1 MLNKRKI
8 LWVTTVIA
16 IITRLVFYA
25 LFAGTMFR
33 YYHQVS
39 GLDMQT
45 LLRFSEWGSNPDVP
59 PFFTIHRAVIW
70 LLWKLN
76 NNIHA
81 VDALFM
87 LQSISGILGA
97 VAVADLILM
106 LTGRRKAALAGGVLY
121 AVYLPFLIYEFS
133 VLQETFAVNILLFA
147 VWSLFYARKKH
158 FALLPSLSSGLLWG
172 LTLTGR
178 PVAIPV
184 AVAAAVG
191 AFLWCRRR
199 KVMKSWGIFLLGIL
213 LTAGAASVFNHI
225 HGWKNGPFYN
235 VLPYTIQYNTGNT
248 SAAGTVNS
256 GKAADSFSKKLLTT
270 GVKMLMRTPQMLSV
284 RELPE
289 NQNIYFWRY
298 KMPETRLLPGP
309 EILMTLTVFSLCILL
324 FSGAWKHK
332 EGVILW
338 VLLMAPALCGR
349 EAIGRYRLML
359 CPYFIIIAVS
369 GIAYLYHMKKC
380 RAKLISG
387 IVSAAI
393 ALTAAGYAMNQ
404 NLGMRLSDF
413 LSWAIATESVHGNT
427 EQTLDAYYDYWQRSA
442 MRNDKAFQAMQGAA
456 MRASRFDIAARV
468 IQQAELAGV
477 VNRSL
482 IAYFVGL
489 IHVGNND
496 PYRVMAAFSN
506 IKPEEL
512 PPDLQQNY
520 HMVKRDSL
528 RIIQQLQKKSI
539 EQVMSRI
546 L

>member
-8 LWVTTVIA
+8 LWVTAVIA
-16 IITRLVFYA
+16 IIVRLVFYA

-33 YYHQVS
+33 YYHQVP

-45 LLRFSEWGSNPDVP
+45 LLRFSEWGQNADVP
-59 PFFTIHRAVIW
+59 PFFTIHRVTIY

-76 NNIHA
+76 NGIHA
-81 VDALFM
+81 VDALFL

-106 LTGRRKAALAGGVLY
+106 LTGRRKAALAGGILY

-133 VLQETFAVNILLFA
+133 VLQETFSVNVLLFA
-147 VWSLFYARKKH
+147 VWSLFFARKKR
-158 FALLPSLSSGLLWG
+158 FALLPALCSGLLWG
-172 LTLTGR
+172 LSLTGR

-184 AVAAAVG
+184 ALAAGTG

-199 KVMKSWGIFLLGIL
+199 KLIKNWSIFILGIL
-213 LTAGAASVFNHI
+213 LTAGGAAVFNHI
-225 HGWKNGPFYN
+225 HGWKHGPFYN
-235 VLPYTIQYNTGNT
+235 VLPYTVQYNTE
-248 SAAGTVNS
+248 SASGT
-256 GKAADSFSKKLLTT
+256 AAAVQAPESFSKKLLTT
-270 GVKMLMRTPQMLSV
+270 AGKMLIRSPQMFSI

-289 NQNIYFWRY
+289 NQNLYFWRH
-298 KMPETRLLPGP
+298 KMPETQLLPGP

-338 VLLMAPALCGR
+338 ILLMVPALCGR

-359 CPYFIIIAVS
+359 CPYFIIITVI
-369 GIAYLYHMKKC
+369 GIACLYRMKKGKMK
-380 RAKLISG
+380 AVTG
-387 IVSAAI
+387 IVSAVI
-393 ALTAAGYAMNQ
+393 ALSATVYEMNQ
-404 NLGMRLSDF
+404 NHGLRLSDF
-413 LSWAIATESVHGNT
+413 HSWAIATESVHGNT

-442 MRNDKAFQAMQGAA
+442 MRNDKAFKAMQGAA

-468 IQQAELAGV
+468 IQQAELAGG

-496 PYRVMAAFSN
+496 PYRVLAAFSN

-512 PPDLQQNY
+512 PVDLQKNY
-520 HMVKRDSL
+520 LMVKQDSL
-528 RIIQQLQKKSI
+528 RIIQQLQKNQLNK
-539 EQVMSRI
+539 RP
-546 L
+546 

>member
-8 LWVTTVIA
+8 IWVTAVIA
-16 IITRLVFYA
+16 IITRMVFYA

-33 YYHQVS
+33 YYHEVS

-45 LLRFSEWGSNPDVP
+45 LLRFSEWGNNPDVP
-59 PFFTIHRAVIW
+59 PFFTIHRIVIY

-76 NNIHA
+76 NGIHA
-81 VDALFM
+81 VDTLFL
-87 LQSISGILGA
+87 LQSISGVLGA
-97 VAVADLILM
+97 VAIADVILM
-106 LTGRRKAALAGGVLY
+106 LTGRRKAALTGGVLY

-172 LTLTGR
+172 LSLTGR

-184 AVAAAVG
+184 ALAAVAG

-199 KVMKSWGIFLLGIL
+199 KVMRNWGIFLLGIL
-213 LTAGAASVFNHI
+213 LTAGGASVFNHI
-225 HGWKNGPFYN
+225 HGWKHGPFYN
-235 VLPYTIQYNTGNT
+235 VLPYTVQYNTEST
-248 SAAGTVNS
+248 SSSGTVNTV
-256 GKAADSFSKKLLTT
+256 KATESPGKKLLTT
-270 GVKMLMRTPQMLSV
+270 AGKMLMRTPQMFSI

-289 NQNIYFWRY
+289 NQNIYFWRH

-369 GIAYLYHMKKC
+369 GVAYLYRMKKGNK
-380 RAKLISG
+380 KLICG
-387 IVSAAI
+387 IISAVT
-393 ALTAAGYAMNQ
+393 ALLAAG
-404 NLGMRLSDF
+404 
-413 LSWAIATESVHGNT
+413 
-427 EQTLDAYYDYWQRSA
+427 
-442 MRNDKAFQAMQGAA
+442 
-456 MRASRFDIAARV
+456 
-468 IQQAELAGV
+468 
-477 VNRSL
+477 
-482 IAYFVGL
+482 
-489 IHVGNND
+489 
-496 PYRVMAAFSN
+496 
-506 IKPEEL
+506 
-512 PPDLQQNY
+512 
-520 HMVKRDSL
+520 
-528 RIIQQLQKKSI
+528 
-539 EQVMSRI
+539 
-546 L
+546 

>member
-8 LWVTTVIA
+8 IWVTAVIA
-16 IITRLVFYA
+16 IITRMVFYA

-45 LLRFSEWGSNPDVP
+45 LLRFSEWGNNPDVP
-59 PFFTIHRAVIW
+59 PFFTIHRSVIY

-76 NNIHA
+76 NGIHA
-81 VDALFM
+81 VDTLFL
-87 LQSISGILGA
+87 LQSISGVLGA
-97 VAVADLILM
+97 VAIADLILM
-106 LTGRRKAALAGGVLY
+106 LTGRRKAALTGGVLY

-172 LTLTGR
+172 LSLTGR

-184 AVAAAVG
+184 ALAAVAG

-199 KVMKSWGIFLLGIL
+199 KVMRNWGIFLLGIL
-213 LTAGAASVFNHI
+213 LTAGGASVFNHI
-225 HGWKNGPFYN
+225 HGWKHGPFYN
-235 VLPYTIQYNTGNT
+235 VLPYTVQYNTEST
-248 SAAGTVNS
+248 SSSGTVNTV
-256 GKAADSFSKKLLTT
+256 KATESTGRKLLNTA
-270 GVKMLMRTPQMLSV
+270 GKMLMRTPQMFSI

-289 NQNIYFWRY
+289 NQNIYFWRH

-309 EILMTLTVFSLCILL
+309 EILMTLTVFSLGILL

-369 GIAYLYHMKKC
+369 GVAYLYRMKKGK
-380 RAKLISG
+380 AKLFSG
-387 IVSAAI
+387 IAAAVI
-393 ALTAAGYAMNQ
+393 ALTAAGYEMNK
-404 NLGMRLSDF
+404 NHGLRLSDF
-413 LSWAIATESVHGNT
+413 HSWAIATEAVHGNT

-468 IQQAELAGV
+468 IQQAELAGG

-482 IAYFVGL
+482 IAYFIGL

-528 RIIQQLQKKSI
+528 RIIQQLQKNQLNK
-539 EQVMSRI
+539 QP
-546 L
+546 

>member
-8 LWVTTVIA
+8 IWVTAVIA

-45 LLRFSEWGSNPDVP
+45 LLHFSEWGNNPDVP
-59 PFFTIHRAVIW
+59 PFFTIHRTVIY
-70 LLWKLN
+70 LLWKFN
-76 NNIHA
+76 NGVHA
-81 VDALFM
+81 VDALFL

-133 VLQETFAVNILLFA
+133 VLQETFAVNVLLFA
-147 VWSLFYARKKH
+147 VWSLFYARKRH

-172 LTLTGR
+172 LSLTGR
-178 PVAIPV
+178 PVAVPV
-184 AVAAAVG
+184 VLAAVTG
-191 AFLWCRRR
+191 VFLWCRRR
-199 KVMKSWGIFLLGIL
+199 KILKNWGIFLLGIL
-213 LTAGAASVFNHI
+213 LTAGGASVFNHI
-225 HGWKNGPFYN
+225 HGWKYGPFYN
-235 VLPYTIQYNTGNT
+235 VLPYTVQYNTGNT
-248 SAAGTVNS
+248 GTSGTVKSVNIQNS
-256 GKAADSFSKKLLTT
+256 YGRKLLTT
-270 GVKMLMRTPQMLSV
+270 AGKMLIRTPQMLSV

-289 NQNIYFWRY
+289 NQNIYFWRH
-298 KMPETRLLPGP
+298 KMPETSLLPGP
-309 EILMTLTVFSLCILL
+309 EILMTLTVFSLCVLL

-338 VLLMAPALCGR
+338 ILLMAPALCGR

-369 GIAYLYHMKKC
+369 GIAYLYRMKKG
-380 RAKLISG
+380 RTKLISG
-387 IVSAAI
+387 IVSAVI
-393 ALTAAGYAMNQ
+393 ALSAAVYEMNQ
-404 NLGMRLSDF
+404 NHGLRLSDF
-413 LSWAIATESVHGNT
+413 HSWAIATESVHGNT

-442 MRNDKAFQAMQGAA
+442 MRNNRAFQAMQGAA

-468 IQQAELAGV
+468 IQQAELAGG

-528 RIIQQLQKKSI
+528 RIIQQLQKNQLNK
-539 EQVMSRI
+539 QP
-546 L
+546 